1 MCEAFFLAE
10 FTKKPTGWTW
20 KSPGFWG
27 IRIQQ
32 TQGFTKFTIE
42 FHLLNYI
49 INQGLLGASLVSWIR
64 SEFTLIPNCP
74 PPPPS
79 SVVTFYISSVWL
91 FDSIFSLTGILT
103 IPTTLPEIRK
113 LYNIHLLKHIISRG
127 FRWLMIESSCWPSP
141 CCSFA
146 RHLVGKIVIHCSSAH
161 HYAQPC
167 KKNSPCP
174 ERQWFVSAAWC
185 PSMAWYN
192 HSNPPRFQRPS
203 PTRMFLLL
211 FFWCNGDLLTNMGLG
226 EIKKQATHGM
236 KEWNLEHKMI

>member
-10 FTKKPTGWTW
+10 FTKNPTGWTHE
-20 KSPGFWG
+20 SPGFWG

-32 TQGFTKFTIE
+32 TQWFTKFTNIE
-42 FHLLNYI
+42 FQLQKQKI
-49 INQGLLGASLVSWIR
+49 INQGQLAPVASLVSWIR

-74 PPPPS
+74 LPPLHQLS
-79 SVVTFYISSVWL
+79 LFYISSVWFWL
-91 FDSIFSLTGILT
+91 FDSIFSLRGILT
-103 IPTTLPEIRK
+103 IPTTLPEIWK

-167 KKNSPCP
+167 KKKLSLPWTAMVRVRRLMP
-174 ERQWFVSAAWC
+174 
-185 PSMAWYN
+185 
-192 HSNPPRFQRPS
+192 
-203 PTRMFLLL
+203 
-211 FFWCNGDLLTNMGLG
+211 
-226 EIKKQATHGM
+226 KHGM
-236 KEWNLEHKMI
+236 VQPLQSSQVPKTFSDEDVFVVFVQRGPLD